1 MAVLLGNDDGT
12 FQAQRTFSTGVG
24 SYPIWVAVGDFN
36 NDTRPDIAVA
46 NFGSNTVGVFLGNGN
61 GTFAAQM
68 TFSTGVGSYPIS
80 VAVGDFNQDTR
91 ADIAVANYGSNT
103 VGIFLGNGDGRLTA
117 QSIFSTGALSAPHA
131 VAVGDFNNDTRLDI
145 TVANNGGNNVGVLLG
160 NGDGTFTAQATFS
173 TGTGSTPTSVAVG
186 DFNQDTRPDIAV
198 ANLGSNTVSVLL
210 GNGNGTFLAPRTFST
225 GANFGTY
232 VVALGD
238 FNNDTRLDITVANNA
253 GNNVGVLLGNG
264 DGTFAAQTTFSTGTG
279 SNPTAVAVGDFNKDA
294 RLDITVANYGSN
306 NVGVLLGNGDGTFA
320 ALVTFSM
327 GALSGPYAM
336 AIGDFNQDTR
346 CDITVANYGGN
357 NVGVLL
363 GNGDGTFQAQTTFS
377 TGMGSSPISVAVGDF
392 NQDTRPDIAVSNNGG
407 SNVGVLLGNGDG
419 TFQAQRTFSTGA
431 DSAPNG
437 VAVGDFNNDTRLDIA
452 VANYNGNN
460 VGVLLG
466 NGDGTFQTQTTF
478 SFGTGSAPVSVAVGD
493 FNHDARL
500 DIAVAI
506 IRDSNIQ

>member
-160 NGDGTFTAQATFS
+160 NGDGTF
-173 TGTGSTPTSVAVG
+173 
-186 DFNQDTRPDIAV
+186 
-198 ANLGSNTVSVLL
+198 
-210 GNGNGTFLAPRTFST
+210 
-225 GANFGTY
+225 
-232 VVALGD
+232 
-238 FNNDTRLDITVANNA
+238 
-253 GNNVGVLLGNG
+253 
-264 DGTFAAQTTFSTGTG
+264 AAQTTFSTGTG

-336 AIGDFNQDTR
+336 AIGDFNHDTR
-346 CDITVANYGGN
+346 WDITVANYGGN

-419 TFQAQRTFSTGA
+419 TFQAQRT
-431 DSAPNG
+431 
-437 VAVGDFNNDTRLDIA
+437 
-452 VANYNGNN
+452 
-460 VGVLLG
+460 
-466 NGDGTFQTQTTF
+466 
-478 SFGTGSAPVSVAVGD
+478 
-493 FNHDARL
+493 
-500 DIAVAI
+500 
-506 IRDSNIQ
+506 